1 MRSGLLTNCFST
13 EGSFLNHV
21 IKYNRKLRNVSSYHH
36 YATAKSW
43 SNRGV
48 SRMNISPKS
57 QMNSGKLE
65 CIENA
70 VSIGRDIVAATIF
83 AAFTSSSEVLVK
95 ECGYE

>member
-1 MRSGLLTNCFST
+1 
-13 EGSFLNHV
+13 
-21 IKYNRKLRNVSSYHH
+21 
-36 YATAKSW
+36 
-43 SNRGV
+43 
-48 SRMNISPKS
+48 MNISPKS